1 MSSDPKRDLLRHMLA
16 TVAFRCS
23 VAVDNAPFGFED
35 FLASESTRTPAEI
48 LAHLGDLIEGTH
60 YLLQGKFVSLV
71 SEPLRWDDEVIRFY
85 TAVKELDVFL
95 ASDAPL
101 AHPVEKF
108 VQGPI
113 GDALTHV
120 GQIVMLRR
128 IFGSPIKQEP
138 YFTIEIVPGVF

>member
-1 MSSDPKRDLLRHMLA
+1 MSSDPKRELLRHMLA

-23 VAVDNAPFGFED
+23 IAVHNAPSGFAD
-35 FLASESTRTPAEI
+35 FLVSDKTRTPAEI
-48 LAHLGDLIEGTH
+48 LAHLGDLIEGSH
-60 YLLQGKFVSLV
+60 YLLQGKFVSLA
-71 SEPLRWDDEVIRFY
+71 SDPNPWDQEVTRFY
-85 TAVKELDVFL
+85 SAVRDLDTFL
-95 ASDAPL
+95 ASEEPL

-128 IFGSPIKQEP
+128 IFGSPIRQEA
-138 YFTIEIVPGVF
+138 YFTVNLTTGIF

>member
-1 MSSDPKRDLLRHMLA
+1 MTLDPKRELLRHMLA

-23 VAVDNAPFGFED
+23 IAIDGAPLRFED
-35 FLASESTRTPAEI
+35 FRAHESTRSPAEI
-48 LAHLGDLIEGTH
+48 LAHLGDLIEGSH

-71 SEPLRWDDEVIRFY
+71 SEPMHWDDEVARFY
-85 TAVKELDVFL
+85 TAVRDLDTFL
-95 ASDAPL
+95 ASEAPL

-128 IFGSPIKQEP
+128 IFGAPIKQEP
-138 YFTIEIVPGVF
+138 YFAIEIVPGIF

>member
-1 MSSDPKRDLLRHMLA
+1 MSLDPKRELLRHMVA

-23 VAVDNAPFGFED
+23 IAVDNAPSGFED
-35 FLASESTRTPAEI
+35 FLVSESTRTPAEI
-48 LAHLGDLIEGTH
+48 LAHLGDLIEGSH

-71 SEPLRWDDEVIRFY
+71 SDPHPWHEEVSRFY
-85 TAVKELDVFL
+85 TAVHELDSFL

-138 YFTIEIVPGVF
+138 YFTIDIVPGIF

>member
-1 MSSDPKRDLLRHMLA
+1 MQADPKRDLLRHMVA

-23 VAVDNAPFGFED
+23 IAVDGAPLGFED
-35 FLASESTRTPAEI
+35 FRASGSTRSPAEI

-71 SEPLRWDDEVIRFY
+71 SKPSSWDEEVTRFY
-85 TAVKELDVFL
+85 SAVRSLDSFL
-95 ASDAPL
+95 TSDEPL

-128 IFGSPIKQEP
+128 IFGAPVRQEP
-138 YFTIEIVPGVF
+138 YFTIEIIPGVF

>member
-1 MSSDPKRDLLRHMLA
+1 MDPKRELLRHLLA

-23 VAVDNAPFGFED
+23 IAIDNAPLRFED
-35 FLASESTRTPAEI
+35 FRVDKTTRSPAEI
-48 LAHLGDLIEGTH
+48 LAHIGDLIEGSH
-60 YLLQGKFVSLV
+60 YLLQGRFVSL
-71 SEPLRWDDEVIRFY
+71 SSKPLQWDDEVVRFFS
-85 TAVKELDVFL
+85 AVRELDAFL

-128 IFGSPIKQEP
+128 IFGAPIKQEP
-138 YFTIEIVPGVF
+138 YFALEIVPGVF